1 MFRLR
6 NQSTSSTSNSQA
18 DVLRLRLGSGDKV
31 LVSLERAGVKD
42 TAPAWAIPNKC
53 LEQAIQQGCQFVEV
67 QDTET
72 GVVVRASVKSIEG
85 RGTPLADRDALA
97 LPAPAWLPV
106 WLPHGGPVQW
116 VTLSANTGAPG
127 PGSDTAALLQ
137 AAKDYGAAGFPVVH
151 LVPGKKV
158 PRLKGGYKSATTNQA
173 AIAKLWA
180 DYPTANVGIATG
192 EKSGLLVVDVDPRH
206 GGEATMRQWQ
216 SSGWLPDDTPRARSA
231 HGGWHFYFRLPE
243 KLKNA
248 PSKRVADGVDIKA
261 NGGYIVAPPSK
272 LADGGQ
278 YSWEVPLSQEALRE
292 PPPGL
297 TEFLAETLWARKR
310 PAAGQAP
317 PPAQGRNDAE
327 LLPIPEGSRNMELTR
342 LAGKLRADGL
352 SVKAIQA
359 ALQVVNQE
367 RCQPPLPEDEV
378 QRIAQSIGRYRRGG
392 ANPQAAAC
400 GLCPEVEPWPEPVD
414 GPSLFAEVVEC
425 LQRYLVLPDGAAVA
439 MALWAAHTFCVNAF
453 SHSPRLHFHSPMQ
466 QCGKTTALKI
476 LSCLSEKPMLLAS
489 LTSAGLFRAA
499 AQDQPTLFIDEAQS
513 LLSSYREDLEA
524 LLKSGYDNEGGAVLR
539 VEEVGGGGLKR
550 FAPKLYRC
558 YCAVAFAGI
567 GQFTGS
573 LAPLADRCIT
583 IRMQRAT
590 PAERKQRFDSSRQSQ
605 ARQELLALQRK
616 LARWCLDHRQQIEQ
630 TAALPDIQLGLP
642 EDAANRQADK
652 WRPLFTVARVVGP
665 EWTARCLASYHAL
678 EAARPPS
685 DQAPIQVQL
694 LAAIKDIFDH
704 RPKDRIASQELAQML
719 AEREGEPWADFN
731 QGRPITPNQLANQ
744 LRPLGI
750 CPKTIR
756 IGQRSTAKGYEASD
770 FQDAWA
776 RYLP

>member
-1 MFRLR
+1 
-6 NQSTSSTSNSQA
+6 
-18 DVLRLRLGSGDKV
+18 VLRLRLGSGDKV
-31 LVSLERAGVKD
+31 PVSLERISAGVKD

-72 GVVVRASVKSIEG
+72 GVVVRASVKSIEA
-85 RGTPLADRDALA
+85 RGIPLADRDALA
-97 LPAPAWLPV
+97 LPESDWLHV
-106 WLPHGGPVQW
+106 WLPHSGPVRLVQ
-116 VTLSANTGAPG
+116 LSANTGASG

-173 AIAKLWA
+173 AIEKLWA
-180 DYPTANVGIATG
+180 GCPTANVGIATG

-248 PSKRVADGVDIKA
+248 PSKGVADGVDIKA

-278 YSWEVPLSQEALRE
+278 YRWEVRLSQEALRE
-292 PPPGL
+292 PPPEL
-297 TEFLAETLWARKR
+297 TEFLAKTLWPRKR
-310 PAAGQAP
+310 

-327 LLPIPEGSRNMELTR
+327 LPPIPEGSRNMELTR
-342 LAGKLRADGL
+342 LAGKLRAVGL

-367 RCQPPLPEDEV
+367 RCQPPLPEDEL
-378 QRIAQSIGRYRRGG
+378 QRIAESMGRYRRGG

-400 GLCPEVEPWPEPVD
+400 GLCPEVEPWPQPVD

-425 LQRYLVLPDGAAVA
+425 LQRHLVLPGGAADA

-453 SHSPRLHFHSPMQ
+453 SHSPRLHFTSPVQ

-476 LSCLSEKPMLLAS
+476 LSHLSEKPMLLAS

-499 AQDQPTLFIDEAQS
+499 AQVQPTLFIDEAQS
-513 LLSSYREDLEA
+513 LLASYREDLEA

-630 TAALPDIQLGLP
+630 TAALPDNELGLP

-665 EWTARCLASYHAL
+665 EWTARVQASYHAL
-678 EAARPPS
+678 DAARPPS

-694 LAAIKDIFDH
+694 LAAIKEIFDQ
-704 RPKDRIASQELAQML
+704 RPEDRIASQELAQKL
-719 AEREGEPWADFN
+719 AEREAEPWADFN
-731 QGRPITPNQLANQ
+731 QGRPVTPNQLAIL
-744 LRPLGI
+744 LRPLDI

-756 IGQRSTAKGYEASD
+756 FGGRLTAKGYEATD

-776 RYLP
+776 RYLPKPQGPPTTRAATTTPAPQPEP